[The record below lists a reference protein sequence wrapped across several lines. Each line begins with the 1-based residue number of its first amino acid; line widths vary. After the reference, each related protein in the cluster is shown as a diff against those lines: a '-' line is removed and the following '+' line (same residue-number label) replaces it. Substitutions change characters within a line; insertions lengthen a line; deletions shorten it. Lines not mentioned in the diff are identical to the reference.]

1 MAPRTSAAVAT
12 TKGTEHGTTT
22 PTSAPPVRVEYTR
35 KGRSGAAAHHIAAP
49 LLRCGTTGAR
59 DAATRLHRWEGVA
72 MAAPL
77 IAALRTRRDLKESL
91 LHSAQELAHR
101 ASIYGVV
108 RVSYG
113 YLALKCHCSRRTV
126 IRHIQRLVDAGIIRK
141 SVLWIRGNYCEVNT
155 YAFLLAWEKRPATGG
170 SDKTASKFPPRT
182 EEREKAGSL
191 EEKQR
196 LDTWGQKRHPPGVQP
211 LYQLVAAHQAS
222 P

>member
-1 MAPRTSAAVAT
+1 MTMSSP
-12 TKGTEHGTTT
+12 
-22 PTSAPPVRVEYTR
+22 
-35 KGRSGAAAHHIAAP
+35 I
-49 LLRCGTTGAR
+49 
-59 DAATRLHRWEGVA
+59 
-72 MAAPL
+72 
-77 IAALRTRRDLKESL
+77 IAALRQQRQLKESL
-91 LHSAQELAHR
+91 LHTAQELAHR

-108 RVSYG
+108 RVSYS
-113 YLALKCHCSRRTV
+113 YLAEKCHCSRRTV
-126 IRHIQRLVDAGIIRK
+126 IRHIQRLIDAGILRK

-170 SDKTASKFPPRT
+170 SDKTVSKFPPRT

-191 EEKQR
+191 EEKKR